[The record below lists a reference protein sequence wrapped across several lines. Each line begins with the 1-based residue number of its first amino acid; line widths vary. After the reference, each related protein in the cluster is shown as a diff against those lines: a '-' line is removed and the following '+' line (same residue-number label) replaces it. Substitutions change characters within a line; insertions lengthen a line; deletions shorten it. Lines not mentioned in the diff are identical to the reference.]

1 MSEPISLSALMAKYA
16 FLIAGF
22 IGALLSFSFVKEAHQ
37 DRHIYAALVT
47 GAATA
52 HYGTPLVGHFLG
64 LPASV
69 LPGIG
74 FLIGV
79 MGMNLIPALL
89 KLSAE
94 VARSPLQFIKALIK
108 R

>member
-22 IGALLSFSFVKEAHQ
+22 IGALLSLSFVKALQ
-37 DRHIYAALVT
+37 VRHIYAALVT

-94 VARSPLQFIKALIK
+94 VARSPVQFIKTLIK

>member
-1 MSEPISLSALMAKYA
+1 MSEPISLSAILAKYA

-22 IGALLSFSFVKEAHQ
+22 IGALLSLSFVRTLEVH
-37 DRHIYAALVT
+37 HIYAALVT
-47 GAATA
+47 GSACA
-52 HYGTPLVGHFLG
+52 HYGTPLVGYLLG
-64 LPASV
+64 MPAGV
-69 LPGIG
+69 LPGVG

-94 VARSPLQFIKALIK
+94 VAQSPLQFLKSLIK

>member
-1 MSEPISLSALMAKYA
+1 MSEPISLSAILAKYA

-22 IGALLSFSFVKEAHQ
+22 IGALLSLSFVRTL

-52 HYGTPLVGHFLG
+52 HYGTPLVGYLLG
-64 LPASV
+64 MPAGV
-69 LPGIG
+69 LPGVG

-89 KLSAE
+89 ELSAE
-94 VARSPLQFIKALIK
+94 VARSPLQFIKTLIK